1 MPLRVTQRTIRSLM
15 KAKERRRLKLLSNRR
30 FQEDQSVKEWNK
42 KFQALKEDKTTK
54 EKMYEAA

>member
-1 MPLRVTQRTIRSLM
+1 MPLKVTQRTIRSLM

-30 FQEDQSVKEWNK
+30 LRLDQSVKKWNK
-42 KFQALKEDKTTK
+42 KFQALKKDKMKK